1 MIDTRDRLLLLTSTY
16 QGLCIMHY
24 QRWLSIAT
32 SRTSSDRFP
41 RLNRLIKL
49 LSGNLFHLLLD
60 WWTEGR
66 WCVFCLIPVRL
77 AQIFYYQIVVTWH
90 RCLEPAAFKQMWES
104 QKKDYRK
111 FCFYFPVDW
120 DLPLGLF
127 LPSSLASQ
135 WKKDGRKRTKKFDAG
150 VLIRMLSK
158 KLRLACPS
166 YLYIY
171 IYIFPFSFASLSFLS
186 WLFFLRIDTL
196 QLRPFW
202 PIPSFLSLFSLL
214 FCKRTYVRI
223 KNSSS
228 FSRVNPPGVLPRRI
242 PSSDKGKRRSRHFLL
257 LVA

>member
-135 WKKDGRKRTKKFDAG
+135 WKKDGRKRTKKFDAP

-171 IYIFPFSFASLSFLS
+171 IYISLLLCFSFIPLLTFLPS
-186 WLFFLRIDTL
+186 NRHAPTPPILADSFFLVPFFPPFL
-196 QLRPFW
+196 QED
-202 PIPSFLSLFSLL
+202 
-214 FCKRTYVRI
+214 VREN
-223 KNSSS
+223 KE
-228 FSRVNPPGVLPRRI
+228 FKFFLPREPAGRPPTTYPI
-242 PSSDKGKRRSRHFLL
+242 
-257 LVA
+257 